1 MTGLLWRRFTLRHW
15 RQAPLQSAVLI
26 LILALG
32 IGVFFAMRLA
42 NRAVLASFESFTEL
56 IKQESD
62 WVLTSPAGSL
72 PESTLREVRALLG
85 DRPVELLPVLEITA
99 AEPPRGE
106 DEREFG
112 TRRTWSI
119 VGVDLAA
126 LTNLAVPRESAP
138 EQHNWLMGA
147 QGEFWDV
154 LKRERA
160 AYLTQA
166 LAEQQRLGL
175 GGKLGVLI
183 NDRLETLEVAGIIPR
198 AAGGGEAP
206 VALIVMD
213 LPVVQK
219 LAGTPG
225 RIERIECVVE
235 EGASAPRLREEA
247 RAILTANAH
256 GRWTISSRNERRET
270 ASQLTHALRLNLTLL
285 SSLALLV
292 GFYFIHQAL
301 DGAVVRRR
309 EEIATLRSLGV
320 TEREIRGAWLLEAAA
335 LGLAGGALGGL
346 LGWLG
351 AQLTVKL
358 VSRSVNALYH
368 ASHVEHAPFV
378 LGEFALSLLLGL
390 AFSLLAGWFPARD
403 AARTPPA
410 QILRRHAQTA
420 LARLRWWPGVAL
432 AVVAVLAVLAPP
444 FRWGDSAMPLGGYV
458 ATLAIVFSA
467 AAFMGL
473 SLAGLARALRKWS
486 TDSAPLRVALSQL
499 RRPTVR
505 HVIAAACLL
514 SAVAMTGGMAVLVGS
529 YDHTMR
535 AWLNRTFLAD
545 LYISSEG
552 AQSASSTNRLRP
564 ETWQPIAHDPDVE
577 DFYAVQMSPIEIA
590 GRTTLLAGAD
600 LGFLARRVNMS
611 WLHAPPPEFYESAR
625 NEHLAV
631 VSEAFLPRYRV
642 KVGDE
647 IAFPTPAGEQRVRI
661 AGVFADYGNERGTL
675 LIDRQHYARW
685 WGHELITTLTLK
697 LRPLID
703 PGATRARLRQAHPE
717 LSIFTNRTLREQ
729 AIRIFQE
736 TFAITYALEII
747 GVAVAVTGLGLTLA
761 SIFLQRR
768 GDLATLRALG
778 WTPGEIA
785 RAAAIEGLLLS
796 IVGLVAG
803 LALSLILG
811 ALLVFV
817 INKQTFGWTLEYH
830 LPWSALT
837 LLSALVLAS
846 GAATSFLIGR
856 WAARL
861 PGDREE

>member
-15 RQAPLQSAVLI
+15 RQAPLQSAVLVF
-26 LILALG
+26 ILALG

-85 DRPVELLPVLEITA
+85 DRPVHLMPVLEITA
-99 AEPPRGE
+99 AEPSHGE
-106 DEREFG
+106 DERSFG

-126 LTNLAVPRESAP
+126 LANLTVPPEAAP
-138 EQHNWLMGA
+138 EQRNWLMGA

-160 AYLTQA
+160 AYITQA
-166 LAEQQRLGL
+166 LAEQQHLGL
-175 GGKLGVLI
+175 DEKLAVVI
-183 NDRLETLEVAGIIPR
+183 NDRRETLEVAGIIPR
-198 AAGGGEAP
+198 TNGGGEAP
-206 VALIVMD
+206 AALIVMD
-213 LPVVQK
+213 LPVVQQ

-225 RIERIECVVE
+225 RIERVECVIE
-235 EGASAPRLREEA
+235 EGAGAVRLREEV
-247 RAILTANAH
+247 RAILTAEAH

-320 TEREIRGAWLLEAAA
+320 TERAIRGAWLIEAAA
-335 LGLAGGALGGL
+335 LGLAGGAMGGL

-351 AQLTVKL
+351 AQLTVRL

-420 LARLRWWPGVAL
+420 LARLGVLRGLVFIGIACAAFL
-432 AVVAVLAVLAPP
+432 CPP
-444 FRWGDSAMPLGGYV
+444 LRWGDSRLPLGGYI
-458 ATLAIVFSA
+458 AALAAIFASA
-467 AAFMGL
+467 SLVGPA
-473 SLAGLARALRKWS
+473 LAGLARRLRGWS
-486 TDSAPLRVALSQL
+486 AGSAPLRVALSQL

-552 AQSASSTNRLRP
+552 AQSASATNRLRP
-564 ETWQPIAHDPDVE
+564 ETWQAIAHDPEVE
-577 DFYAVQMSPIEIA
+577 DFYAVQMSPVTVA
-590 GRTTLLAGAD
+590 GRATLLAGAD
-600 LGFLARRVNMS
+600 LGFLARRVDMS
-611 WLHAPPPEFYESAR
+611 WLKTPPPEFYDATR

-647 IAFPTPAGEQRVRI
+647 IPFPTPAGEQRVRI
-661 AGVFADYGNERGTL
+661 VGVFADYGNERGTL
-675 LIDRQHYARW
+675 LIDRAHYARW
-685 WGHELITTLTLK
+685 WGNELIATITLK
-697 LRPLID
+697 LRAGLD
-703 PGATRARLRQAHPE
+703 ANAVRARLRQAHPE

-736 TFAITYALEII
+736 TFSITYALEII

-796 IVGLVAG
+796 VVGLVAG
-803 LALSLILG
+803 LAVSLLLG

-830 LPWSALT
+830 LPWSAMS
-837 LLSALVLAS
+837 LLSALVLLS